1 MIKRVTAV
9 LSFMAVALQLSA
21 GVVTEQRARK
31 VAVNFMSGRVPSKSV
46 TLLQHRA
53 TKASEEQ
60 LIYIYNFGTTGFVI
74 IAGDDNAA
82 PVLAYSTES
91 SFSLDGA
98 PDAVTAWVEAA
109 KKHILEARAATRSAS
124 IHSAEW
130 ARLEKGA
137 GTKADENS
145 ERVLN
150 TAKWGQASPY
160 NDQTP
165 VINGDHAFTG
175 CTATATAI
183 IMRYHKWPEAGHGTI
198 PGYHLDKDNG
208 QSFTVPDH
216 VLGHKYEWDKMP
228 LEYTSTSTK
237 EQKEAVAILMS
248 DVGAMAEM
256 NYGTDGSAAA
266 VDHAERGL
274 VRYMDYDDNLGPVEH
289 GEMSANEIK
298 SILKSE
304 IDANRPVL
312 TEGQS
317 STSGH
322 AFVVDGYNAH
332 DQFHINWGWNGN
344 DNGFF
349 SLGYFG
355 DYTRNVVY
363 HIKIQK
369 SSGVKHYPKTLDYE
383 GIVKGYSEPGTGKI
397 QVTANLHNT
406 HYINNY
412 VGQIAIGKID
422 AKGNLVE
429 IVSEARDVDEVY
441 RYFSLSFDCTI
452 KTPVNIGDGL
462 IPVHKPYGT
471 DEWVKAI
478 FEGNAEYKFQIAP
491 LNTIDKFEKVT
502 SISIDPESRQ
512 LRVNTL
518 PDADIFILTSNSTV
532 RKQTVISLDDP
543 DLASA
548 FYLYIRYGADEIRMT
563 IRK

>member
-60 LIYIYNFGTTGFVI
+60 LIYIYNFGATGFVI

-150 TAKWGQASPY
+150 TAKWNQHSPF

-165 VINGDHAFTG
+165 VINGSHAVTG
-175 CTATATAI
+175 CVATATAI
-183 IMRYHKWPEAGHGTI
+183 IMRYHKWPESGHGTI
-198 PGYHLDKDNG
+198 PGYHIDKTNG
-208 QSFTVPDH
+208 ESFTVPDH

-228 LEYTSTSTK
+228 LEYNSSSTN
-237 EQKEAVAILMS
+237 EQKEAVARLMS
-248 DVGAMAEM
+248 DVGAMVEM
-256 NYGTDGSAAA
+256 NYGVGESSSNNEHS
-266 VDHAERGL
+266 VNGL
-274 VRYMDYDDNLGPVEH
+274 VHYMEYDDNLEWIFT
-289 GEMSANEIK
+289 NEWSDDEVISIIK
-298 SILKSE
+298 DE
-304 IDANRPVL
+304 IDANRPIL
-312 TEGQS
+312 
-317 STSGH
+317 TSGDGTRTGH
-322 AFVVDGYNAH
+322 SYVVDGYNARN
-332 DQFHINWGWNGN
+332 QMHINWGWGGTN
-344 DNGFF
+344 NGFYAY
-349 SLGYFG
+349 GNFG
-355 DYTRNVVY
+355 DYSRDVELF
-363 HIKIQK
+363 IKIQK
-369 SSGVKHYPKTLDYE
+369 SSGVRHHPKTMNYE
-383 GIVKGYSEPGTGKI
+383 GIIKNDAEPGTGNLK
-397 QVTANLHNT
+397 VYVNLHNT
-406 HYINNY
+406 HITNNY

-429 IVSEARDVDEVY
+429 IVSEARDVDEVCK
-441 RYFSLSFDCTI
+441 YFSLSFDCTI

-491 LNTIDKFEKVT
+491 LNTVDKFEKVT

-518 PDADIFILTSNSTV
+518 PDADIFILKSNSTV
-532 RKQTVISLDDP
+532 RKQTVMSLDDP

-548 FYLYIRYGADEIRMT
+548 FYLYIRYGADEIIMT